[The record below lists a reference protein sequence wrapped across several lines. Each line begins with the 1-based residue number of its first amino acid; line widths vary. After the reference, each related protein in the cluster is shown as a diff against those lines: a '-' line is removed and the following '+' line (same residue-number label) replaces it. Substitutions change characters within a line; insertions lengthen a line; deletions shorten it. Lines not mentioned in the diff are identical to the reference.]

1 MLVVGALAERV
12 DDFDQ
17 VAACVVAVLG
27 AGAGRVG
34 DFGDLAQRGVVGDAG
49 GGAARLG
56 DFGGQTE
63 CVERVAR
70 AAPGFVG
77 DFGEV
82 AEQIERSGEAPAQ
95 RVTVAGVVFRR
106 RGTSAGCGLRGRRR
120 W

>member
-82 AEQIERSGEAPAQ
+82 GKAVEHALHAPAQ
-95 RVTVAGVVFRR
+95 LVDVAESKMPRR
-106 RGTSAGCGLRGRRR
+106 ASQIFKERKC
-120 W
+120 